1 MSYMNCLPNCPK
13 SFFQFSLLIIKIKN
27 SFELVIVA
35 TLSKTT
41 KITLTC
47 TNFTCIFAYIW
58 LKSTPWKIKSTFHFL
73 LCFSSSK
80 GTLKVQK
87 VHLKYSLTKRIYI
100 FFIYSFNESTIYYPE
115 YCKTNLL
122 YFFIK
127 HCKTNNITFFST
139 KDIFSL
145 TIPFSHITNIRFLSI
160 SFMNYPFFFI
170 IFTREFFHD

>member
-1 MSYMNCLPNCPK
+1 MGVVLFTSQPSASQPFTSHSVHFYSQGKYPIH
-13 SFFQFSLLIIKIKN
+13 SHR
-27 SFELVIVA
+27 
-35 TLSKTT
+35 
-41 KITLTC
+41 TC
-47 TNFTCIFAYIW
+47 THFTCIFAYIW

-127 HCKTNNITFFST
+127 HCKTNIF
-139 KDIFSL
+139 FSL
-145 TIPFSHITNIRFLSI
+145 TIPCSHITNFR
-160 SFMNYPFFFI
+160 FFI
-170 IFTREFFHD
+170 HFFYELSFLFLQFSHESFFVIKSI